1 MAFTALL
8 NLPFPGVFI
17 QFKDKTSKTTR
28 FWTPYRLADPEYLVG
43 QIRKDVIFHPNPL
56 FFSPQHIFK
65 NTYENL
71 YAERTKTQRRAMLAR
86 QRRQR
91 QEIMIPSYTPRA
103 KQGPQG
109 LLPTERALS
118 EVPLWGW
125 RRFLQIFFWKI
136 TSFNFQS
143 RRQFL
148 TVGGVYQCKK

>member
-17 QFKDKTSKTTR
+17 QFKDNSSKTTR

-91 QEIMIPSYTPRA
+91 QDIMIPSSSSRPTV
-103 KQGPQG
+103 G
-109 LLPTERALS
+109 LAQDFTD
-118 EVPLWGW
+118 
-125 RRFLQIFFWKI
+125 FFWKI
-136 TSFNFQS
+136 TGFYFNS
-143 RRQFL
+143 RRQIL
-148 TVGGVYQCKK
+148 TVGGVYQSKKSNCGLKRTL